1 MGRTL
6 TYLAGGFAIVAI
18 TFFVTLRALEYW
30 SAESSTPGGPDSD
43 ILITSA
49 TYGGACQGAASPAGG
64 TFQIKTG
71 NATAALAKAC
81 NDARASCKFIVDV
94 RALGDPAPGCAK
106 DFGFNWQCGSASA
119 ERHGSVDPEAN
130 GKTAVLTCL
139 AK

>member
-6 TYLAGGFAIVAI
+6 IYLAGGFAIVVV

-30 SAESSTPGGPDSD
+30 SAEPLTASGPDSD

-49 TYGGACQGAASPAGG
+49 TYGNDCQGAASPAGG
-64 TFQIKTG
+64 TIQIKTG
-71 NATAALAKAC
+71 NATTALAKAC
-81 NDARASCKFIVDV
+81 NNAKASCKFVVDV
-94 RALGDPAPGCAK
+94 GALGDPAPGCSK
-106 DFGFNWQCGSASA
+106 DFSFNWQCGSASA
-119 ERHGSVDPEAN
+119 VRHGSVDPEAN